1 MSTENETWGDY
12 SKLVLKELERLK
24 NAILLGDEIAH
35 TEILGYIDANIAAL
49 SAIVDKNDVKLNSVD
64 ITEKIVNPNQQK
76 LLVKEFMT
84 ENKMTCEWELI
95 DRLDNKVNNELYQ
108 NSQQMRFN
116 NWKIKKLEFSNFLS
130 FGDNNEI
137 DFENIDGI
145 TVIESNPENFGGK
158 TTSSVDLLLFLFF
171 GKTTKTKTNIEIFNL
186 YRDTDEVFVKGLI
199 NIDND
204 DYIIVR
210 KIERKK
216 SKSGD
221 YNVTNVLDFFKINT
235 DGTMENLKGEQ
246 RKETEKFITEAI
258 GSEEDFLATILTTG
272 GNLEDLIESKPTAR
286 GQILTKFLGLEIF
299 KEKEEIAKKMYSD
312 WSKKLI
318 SNTHNIVDLQ
328 NDNETLEKN
337 IQESNELITQL
348 KTDLI
353 NHEADLE
360 ISKTKR
366 DKLFLSRNNDIDKDL
381 LNVNPELIE
390 REINGLKTKKDSAQ
404 KSADNVDVKEPEKFY
419 LETDHDKHQKEYN
432 DILVEKS
439 VNEKNIQTTKNL
451 ILNLEKGEICPTC
464 KRKLDEVDHSDEIAK
479 LNDDLSKFQKIDFVY
494 VIQEKLSILS
504 DFKELKTQY
513 DTYEKNKLIK
523 AKYEFEVEQ
532 INSEIDKKNKRLD
545 EYEKNKKKLEDNKK
559 IDEELISLKSKIDT
573 IEGNIRITN
582 TNIERSKNNIQ
593 VCNDEIEVNNKLIK
607 TIKSEEE
614 YVNVF
619 KTYLTIFGKN
629 GISKVVLKNMV
640 PVLNNELYRI
650 LNDSCFFTLELNV
663 NDKNEV
669 EFLMIDNETR
679 LVKSLSTGSGYEKT
693 ISSLAL
699 RSVLTK
705 ISSLPKPNIV
715 VMDEVFGKI
724 ADANL
729 ELVGMFFKKIKE
741 YFQHIFLISHNP
753 LIRNWSDNILLIK
766 KDNNISS
773 IESIKTINT

>member
-1 MSTENETWGDY
+1 MEQNPFIKVTWKDLPENFTKEKLKRVKSYFQKKYNSTNVRIFPE
-12 SKLVLKELERLK
+12 
-24 NAILLGDEIAH
+24 
-35 TEILGYIDANIAAL
+35 
-49 SAIVDKNDVKLNSVD
+49 AIVDKNDVKLNSID
-64 ITEKIVNPNQQK
+64 LTEKIVNPNQQK
-76 LLVKEFMT
+76 LLIKEFMT
-84 ENKMTCEWELI
+84 ENKMTCEWDLI

-108 NSQQMRFN
+108 DSQQMRFN

-186 YRDTDEVFVKGLI
+186 YRDTDEVYVKGLI
-199 NIDND
+199 NIDNE
-204 DYIIVR
+204 DYVIVR

-246 RKETEKFITEAI
+246 RKETEKFITESI

-299 KEKEEIAKKMYSD
+299 KQKEEIVKKMYSD

-318 SNTHNIVDLQ
+318 SNNHNIVDLQ
-328 NDNETLEKN
+328 TDNENLEKT
-337 IQESNELITQL
+337 IQESN
-348 KTDLI
+348 DLI
-353 NHEADLE
+353 IQLNSDLKNHELDLE
-360 ISKTKR
+360 TSKSKR

-381 LNVNPELIE
+381 LNVNPDLIE
-390 REINGLKTKKDSAQ
+390 REINGLKTKRDTSQ

-419 LETDHDKHQKEYN
+419 SETDHDKEQKKYN
-432 DILVEKS
+432 DTLVEKS
-439 VNEKNIQTTKNL
+439 LNEKDIQKTKNL
-451 ILNLEKGEICPTC
+451 IFNLEKGEICPTC
-464 KRKLDEVDHSDEIAK
+464 NRKLDEVDHSDEIAK
-479 LNDDLSKFQKIDFVY
+479 LKGELTNLEKVDFSTIIGKMLST
-494 VIQEKLSILS
+494 LS
-504 DFKELKTQY
+504 DFRELKTQY
-513 DTYEKNKLIK
+513 ETYEKNKLIK

-532 INSEIDKKNKRLD
+532 INSEIDKKNKRLE

-559 IDEELISLKSKIDT
+559 IDEELISLKSRIDT

-582 TNIERSKNNIQ
+582 TNIERSRNNIQ
-593 VCNDEIEVNNKLIK
+593 TCNEKIEVNNKLIK

-640 PVLNNELYRI
+640 PVLNNELFRI

-724 ADANL
+724 ADSNL

-766 KDNNISS
+766 KENNISS
-773 IESIKTINT
+773 IESIKTINS

>member
-1 MSTENETWGDY
+1 
-12 SKLVLKELERLK
+12 
-24 NAILLGDEIAH
+24 
-35 TEILGYIDANIAAL
+35 
-49 SAIVDKNDVKLNSVD
+49 
-64 ITEKIVNPNQQK
+64 
-76 LLVKEFMT
+76 
-84 ENKMTCEWELI
+84 
-95 DRLDNKVNNELYQ
+95 
-108 NSQQMRFN
+108 
-116 NWKIKKLEFSNFLS
+116 
-130 FGDNNEI
+130 
-137 DFENIDGI
+137 
-145 TVIESNPENFGGK
+145 
-158 TTSSVDLLLFLFF
+158 
-171 GKTTKTKTNIEIFNL
+171 
-186 YRDTDEVFVKGLI
+186 
-199 NIDND
+199 
-204 DYIIVR
+204 
-210 KIERKK
+210 
-216 SKSGD
+216 
-221 YNVTNVLDFFKINT
+221 
-235 DGTMENLKGEQ
+235 MENLKGEQ

-272 GNLEDLIESKPTAR
+272 SNLEDLIESKPTAR

-328 NDNETLEKN
+328 TDNETLEKN

-348 KTDLI
+348 KTDLV

-381 LNVNPELIE
+381 LNVNPDLIE

-419 LETDHDKHQKEYN
+419 SETDHDKHQKEYN

-479 LNDDLSKFQKIDFVY
+479 LNDDLSKFQKIDFAN

-593 VCNDEIEVNNKLIK
+593 VCNDKIEVNNKLIK

-773 IESIKTINT
+773 IESIKTINS

>member
-1 MSTENETWGDY
+1 
-12 SKLVLKELERLK
+12 
-24 NAILLGDEIAH
+24 
-35 TEILGYIDANIAAL
+35 
-49 SAIVDKNDVKLNSVD
+49 
-64 ITEKIVNPNQQK
+64 
-76 LLVKEFMT
+76 
-84 ENKMTCEWELI
+84 
-95 DRLDNKVNNELYQ
+95 
-108 NSQQMRFN
+108 MRFN

-328 NDNETLEKN
+328 TDNETLEKN

-381 LNVNPELIE
+381 LNVNPDLIE

-404 KSADNVDVKEPEKFY
+404 KSADDVDVKEPEKFY
-419 LETDHDKHQKEYN
+419 SETDHDKHQKEYN

-593 VCNDEIEVNNKLIK
+593 VCNDKIEVNNKLIK

>member
-1 MSTENETWGDY
+1 MEQNPFIKVTWKDLPENFTKEKLKRVKSYFQKKYNSTNVRVFPE
-12 SKLVLKELERLK
+12 
-24 NAILLGDEIAH
+24 
-35 TEILGYIDANIAAL
+35 
-49 SAIVDKNDVKLNSVD
+49 AIVDKNDVKLNSVD

-348 KTDLI
+348 KTDLV

-419 LETDHDKHQKEYN
+419 SETDHDKHQKEYN

-479 LNDDLSKFQKIDFVY
+479 LNDDLSKFQKIDFAN

-593 VCNDEIEVNNKLIK
+593 VCNDKIEVNNKLIK

>member
-1 MSTENETWGDY
+1 MEQNPFIKVTWKDLPENFTKEKLKRVKSYFQKKYNSTNVRVFPE
-12 SKLVLKELERLK
+12 
-24 NAILLGDEIAH
+24 
-35 TEILGYIDANIAAL
+35 
-49 SAIVDKNDVKLNSVD
+49 AIVDKNDVKLNSVD

-419 LETDHDKHQKEYN
+419 SETDHDKHQKEYN

-479 LNDDLSKFQKIDFVY
+479 LNDDLSKFQKIDFAN

-593 VCNDEIEVNNKLIK
+593 VCNDKIEVNNKLIK